1 MLQLLAIVVL
11 IATTVST
18 IGTGVYAQNV
28 SESQEQKPTEE
39 KQGGEY
45 SGFEEAGRQT
55 EGIPNQ
61 DANPTPQAP
70 ISDLNVQQENQ
81 TTTAD
86 TTAGVATEPAITPGV
101 AMLAGIGAVVAV
113 GIGAAA
119 WYLKR
124 GRSQVEE
131 SHSVPHRSPN
141 ASGIS

>member
-11 IATTVST
+11 IVTTS
-18 IGTGVYAQNV
+18 ITGAYAQDVNDT
-28 SESQEQKPTEE
+28 QEQKPTEE

-86 TTAGVATEPAITPGV
+86 TTDAAAEPTSIPGV
-101 AMLAGIGAVVAV
+101 AMFAGIGGVIAVA
-113 GIGAAA
+113 IGAAV
-119 WYLKR
+119 WYFKR
-124 GRSQVEE
+124 GRS
-131 SHSVPHRSPN
+131 
-141 ASGIS
+141 